1 VLLIFSDLQ
10 KIMRIEIVMN
20 LQHNFERGNWKP
32 NKGWA
37 CLNSKNKMRIKM
49 KIEGNKWTWS
59 DEIKEVG
66 GEKQL
71 GKINWEL

>member
-1 VLLIFSDLQ
+1 
-10 KIMRIEIVMN
+10 MRIEIVMN

-49 KIEGNKWTWS
+49 KIEGNK
-59 DEIKEVG
+59 
-66 GEKQL
+66 
-71 GKINWEL
+71 